1 MHTVNAFQV
10 CLGDVERAE
19 SAGTNGTR
27 HTYPVVITL
36 DVIVELA
43 FCAETL
49 LTHVTGDGGDLVVN
63 VYMSTILLVN
73 CRRVRTKGTG
83 YFVVIVNAQVQ
94 TQNATARE

>member
-1 MHTVNAFQV
+1 MR
-10 CLGDVERAE
+10 LGDVERAE
-19 SAGTNGTR
+19 SASTNGTR
-27 HTYPVVITL
+27 HTNPVVITL
-36 DVIVELA
+36 NVVVELA

-63 VYMSTILLVN
+63 IYMSTILLVN